1 MLNRRCTLQ
10 SKQAGVDAIGQP
22 VDAWTD
28 VLSFWGHIKVTS
40 GYEIVKANATVQVNR
55 VNIRSR
61 YMLAAFADAGMR
73 VVQGGRTY
81 NVEAVLPDDAGREYV
96 DLVCEVLE

>member
-73 VVQGGRTY
+73 VVQGDRTY

>member
-28 VLSFWGHIKVTS
+28 VLSFWGRIKVTS

-73 VVQGGRTY
+73 VVHGDRIY
-81 NVEAVLPDDAGREYV
+81 NVEAVLPDDAGREHV